1 MDLSRRMDR
10 MEEKYDDLAREVASL
25 TGTVAR
31 VEQNQTHAAEL
42 NQLRFNALDTA
53 ISGVGGK
60 LDSFMARVEG
70 IITGEVETAQ
80 SKQGAALVADYQ
92 KWRAGV
98 EERLD
103 RHDTFETQGRLLGRI
118 AVLLFTSNII
128 AFVAALAA
136 LLKPS

>member
-31 VEQNQTHAAEL
+31 VESNQTHAEKL
-42 NQLRFNALDTA
+42 NELRFNALDTA
-53 ISGVGGK
+53 LSTVSGK
-60 LDSFMARVEG
+60 LDGFMTRVES

-92 KWRAGV
+92 RWRADV

-103 RHDTFETQGRLLGRI
+103 KHDTFETQGRLLGRI
-118 AVLLFTSNII
+118 AVLLFTSNVI

-136 LLKPS
+136 LMKPS